1 MEKLLIIIDMQN
13 DFIDGALANPAAQ
26 AIVPGIVDFVKT
38 WQGDIGVTLDTHQE
52 DYLDTQEGKNL
63 PVPHCI
69 VDTYGHML
77 NAQIAEA
84 ITYTDKASYVI
95 MKPTF
100 GFNDWEHYEIDK
112 NFNEVVLVGTCTDI
126 CVISNA
132 LALKAAYPEL
142 KVTVIENLCAGLS
155 PEKHTAAIE
164 VMKSCQVNVI

>member
-26 AIVPGIVDFVKT
+26 AIVPGIVDLAKN
-38 WQGDIGVTLDTHQE
+38 WIGKIGVTYDTHYDNYME
-52 DYLDTQEGKNL
+52 TQEGRNL

-69 VDTYGHML
+69 AGTAGHSI
-77 NAQIAEA
+77 NAQIAEVLKDRVQYS
-84 ITYTDKASYVI
+84 IV
-95 MKPTF
+95 KPTF
-100 GFNDWEHYEIDK
+100 GFISWDDYFDTDD
-112 NFNEVVLVGTCTDI
+112 FDEVVLVGTCTDI

-132 LALKAAYPEL
+132 ITLKATYPEL

-155 PEKHTAAIE
+155 PEKHAAAIE